1 MEWRPFPQRPLAQ
14 AIFQPALRRL
24 LGFPL
29 SLALGACSRKPSR
42 SACVG
47 CRRRRRSARVSPLW
61 MTSTVAQRV
70 PFHPPTREGPKS
82 AKPPSIF
89 LSIFTVSQ
97 LYVVSHIV
105 SNFPVIHL
113 FFTLSTYLS
122 IYIFLSI
129 FHLLENMWMTDK
141 WFLLYP
147 MSLFYIHVFINVNIS
162 SLQHCVKFSCCKF

>member
-1 MEWRPFPQRPLAQ
+1 MLLLDPNFTHKTLKKLFRKWIRTLMECRPFPQRPLAQ
-14 AIFQPALRRL
+14 AIFQPAPRRL

-70 PFHPPTREGPKS
+70 PFHSSTREGHKT

-113 FFTLSTYLS
+113 FLKLS
-122 IYIFLSI
+122 IY
-129 FHLLENMWMTDK
+129 
-141 WFLLYP
+141 LYISWGGWLISCFFCTRCP
-147 MSLFYIHVFINVNIS
+147 CFTSMSS
-162 SLQHCVKFSCCKF
+162 